1 MSWFRPSPV
10 VPVRAIGP
18 SKPKLRVLY
27 VLDHYPE
34 LSESYI
40 QTEIRILGEEYEIFI
55 VSAQGGKV
63 VPNPEGYPFT
73 ELSNFNKLVKLVREV
88 RPQVM
93 HTHVLCDAK
102 LLARLS
108 DATGIPFTIRGH
120 SCSQADVPRY
130 IHDLHQHLNDD
141 RCLGLVILPYTREVL
156 TTEGKVRPE
165 KMTSVPP
172 VLDFGRFYDRSPNQD
187 GVMNLGPCL
196 AKKKMTDF
204 IDVAARFPGRKFS
217 LYPLG
222 HMIKELKAHN
232 RRCGSPVIV
241 EDPKPHSAIPA
252 EYKRHNWL
260 LYTGCF
266 RTATLGWPMSIVEAK
281 AAGVV
286 VCVANVRK
294 DIKEYVSESGY
305 VYNTLDEAAEIISSQ
320 PPAAMREAAFDH
332 ASSMDLRK
340 YKHLLTDLWHSAGR
354 T

>member
-1 MSWFRPSPV
+1 M
-10 VPVRAIGP
+10 
-18 SKPKLRVLY
+18 RVLY

-40 QTEIRILGEEYEIFI
+40 HSEIRILGEEYEIF
-55 VSAQGGKV
+55 VVALHRAYV

-73 ELSNFNKLVKLVREV
+73 ELSNFSRLVKLVREV

-93 HTHVLCDAK
+93 HTHVLADAK

-108 DATGIPFTIRGH
+108 DATGVPFTIRGH
-120 SCSQADVPRY
+120 SCSQTDVPRY
-130 IHDLHQHLNDD
+130 IHDLHRHLNDD
-141 RCLGLVILPYTREVL
+141 RCLGAVILPYTREVL
-156 TTEGKVRPE
+156 TTGGKVRPG
-165 KMTSVPP
+165 KLTSVPP

-204 IDVAARFPGRKFS
+204 VDVAARFPGRKFS

-222 HMIKELKAHN
+222 HMVQELKAHN
-232 RRCGSPVIV
+232 AQCGSPVTV
-241 EDPKPHSAIPA
+241 EDPRPHSAIPA

-266 RTATLGWPMSIVEAK
+266 KLATLGWPMSIMEAK

-286 VCVANVRK
+286 VCVANVRP
-294 DIKEYVSESGY
+294 DIKEYVGESGY
-305 VYNTLDEAAEIISSQ
+305 TYNTLDEAAEIISSP
-320 PPAAMREAAFDH
+320 PPAAMRDAAFDH

-340 YKHLLTDLWHSAGR
+340 HKHLLTGLWHSAGQGVK
-354 T
+354 